1 MKKIN
6 TLLTAAA
13 LILLVGNAFASDK
26 NEYHKQGMA
35 DTTTFETF
43 GQAYM
48 GEMDMDGD
56 GGVTWD
62 EFHGEFPDAQ
72 REFFDVVDLNK
83 DEVVSGPEWH
93 KFRQAHGLNHPQRY
107 HRTNLPDSKP
117 YAKPMGDVDG
127 NGDGELTWDEFKGAF
142 PDAKRNLFGAFD
154 LDRDG
159 VISSEE
165 WAAFMAAHG

>member
-1 MKKIN
+1 MNRNII
-6 TLLTAAA
+6 LLTVGVFF
-13 LILLVGNAFASDK
+13 LLAGNGLATDYQK
-26 NEYHKQGMA
+26 EGMA
-35 DTTTFETF
+35 DTSTYEAF
-43 GQAYM
+43 GKAYM

-56 GGVTWD
+56 GGVTWK
-62 EFHGEFPDAQ
+62 EFHGEFPDAP

-83 DEVVSGPEWH
+83 DEFVSGDEWH

-107 HRTNLPDSKP
+107 HRTNLPNPKP
-117 YAKPMGDVDG
+117 YARPMAEVDG
-127 NGDGELTWDEFKGAF
+127 NGNGEVTWDEFKATF
-142 PDAKRNLFGAFD
+142 SNAKRNLFGAFD